1 MSASQRKYGVP
12 LVRGPVVEVPPHRNA
27 VNSPAELLDWV
38 PSRKTQRPLAAD
50 LFCGAGGLSIGLRD
64 AGYDVALGVDN
75 DPVALETYAGLH
87 PGLALCQD
95 LSAPEVIDELVELIS
110 AIGVELIAGGPP
122 CQPFSQAGASK
133 IRSLVQSGHRPVHD
147 DRQDLWRSFI
157 KIVQRVQPRAVLFE
171 NVPDMAIASDTTIF
185 RTLVSELEAAGYAV
199 HTALLRSCEYR
210 VPQLRQ
216 RLFLVA
222 LAEGTRFTWPAPS
235 QTQITVWDAIS
246 DLPPVKGG
254 WRSPNGADGY
264 LDYVPTRTP
273 TAFAKRAR
281 RGLSELNSGRVHD
294 HITRPVRDDDRA
306 IFESMDS
313 TTRYSQIDE
322 SLKRYRDDIFD
333 DKYKRLDWEKPS
345 RSITAHIARDG
356 YWYIHPDQ
364 TRTLTVREAARLQTF
379 PDRVRFAGP
388 PSTAFRQIG
397 NAVPPRLAERVA
409 RSVRRALENAEPGGA
424 TTAAISE
431 RLASWFE
438 HKGSLVLP
446 WINASTTWAAIQGYL
461 LLDRAPRDSIATAWP
476 TLDKLDSPQR
486 TIESADQ
493 LLDLGKLIQRETR
506 VQRVLDAA
514 HWCAQNP
521 EATSDAIGIKRSP
534 HMGPRAAQMA
544 ALAEPSVG
552 PTPVVV
558 NQGTLRVASRVL
570 GIPHPKRRLGSEGR
584 LAITRLLG
592 GPTDARPDTSRAA
605 MAAVLELA
613 ATLCKRE
620 NPQCSECPLHAEC
633 AWSKGLALNPAGR

>member
-1 MSASQRKYGVP
+1 MNSSPRKCGVT

-27 VNSPAELLDWV
+27 AASTAELHDWV
-38 PSRKTQRPLAAD
+38 SSRKKQRPLAAD

-64 AGYDVALGVDN
+64 AGYDVVLGVDN
-75 DPVALETYAGLH
+75 DPVALKTYAGLH
-87 PGLALCQD
+87 PGLTLCRD
-95 LSAPEVIDELVELIS
+95 LSVPEVVDELVELICGL
-110 AIGVELIAGGPP
+110 GVEIIAGGPP
-122 CQPFSQAGASK
+122 CQPFSRAGAAK
-133 IRSLVQSGHRPVHD
+133 IRSLVRSGIRSEHD
-147 DRQDLWRSFI
+147 DRRDLWRSFLE
-157 KIVQRVQPRAVLFE
+157 IVQRVQPRAVLFE
-171 NVPDMAIASDTTIF
+171 NVPGMAIADDTTIF
-185 RTLVSELEAAGYAV
+185 RTLVSGLEAAGFAA
-199 HTALLRSCEYR
+199 HTTLLRSCDHG

-222 LAEGTRFTWPAPS
+222 LAEGTRHNWPSPS
-235 QTQITVWDAIS
+235 RTQVTVGDAIG
-246 DLPPVKGG
+246 DLPPVEGG
-254 WRSPNGADGY
+254 WRSPDGADGFLEY
-264 LDYVPTRTP
+264 ELPP
-273 TAFAKRAR
+273 KPSAFTKRAR
-281 RGLSELNSGRVHD
+281 KGFAAANSGRVYD

-322 SLKRYRDDIFD
+322 SLRRYRNDIFD

-379 PDRVRFAGP
+379 PDKIRFAGP
-388 PSTAFRQIG
+388 PTAAFRQIG

-409 RSVRRALENAEPGGA
+409 RSIRQALDNAEPAGA
-424 TTAAISE
+424 TTATISE
-431 RLASWFE
+431 LLTAWFE
-438 HKGSLVLP
+438 TKDNSALP
-446 WINASTTWAAIQGYL
+446 WINAPTIWAAMQGHL
-461 LLDRAPRDSIATAWP
+461 LLERAPKDSISMAWP
-476 TLDKLDSPQR
+476 TLEKLDTPQR

-493 LLDLGKLIQRETR
+493 LHDLAKLIRREKR

-514 HWCAQNP
+514 RWCVQNP
-521 EATSDAIGIKRSP
+521 DALSDTTGIKRSP
-534 HMGPRAAQMA
+534 HLGLRTAQIA
-544 ALAEPSVG
+544 ALANPSAG

-584 LAITRLLG
+584 LAVTRLLG
-592 GPTDARPDTSRAA
+592 APTSTRPDNSRTS

-613 ATLCKRE
+613 VTLCRTKD
-620 NPQCSECPLHAEC
+620 PQCPECPLNAEC
-633 AWSKGLALNPAGR
+633 TWSKSQAPDPEPK